1 MTEYL
6 IFGRTEYAE
15 PLALVT
21 TVEADRTPTRDDVEA
36 GTDWLELVAVPR
48 DAVIWIQRD
57 GELVTQWTVA
67 NA

>member
-21 TVEADRTPTRDDVEA
+21 TVEADSAPTLDELDA

-48 DAVIWIQRD
+48 DAVIWIERD
-57 GELVTQWTVA
+57 GELVTQWAVA